1 MKKIAIATENGK
13 TVSQHFGK
21 APQYLVAMI
30 EGETITST
38 ELRDKVSHQH
48 SHGHGQPLEHDHSKI
63 LESGNTAK
71 DIHLSMSDAI
81 KDCEVVVA
89 GGMGWGA
96 RNHMQNQGI
105 QVIMTDIKDI
115 DMVIKNWI
123 KGILIDQTN
132 LNH

>member
-21 APQYLVAMI
+21 APQYLVAVI
-30 EGETITST
+30 EGETVVTT

-48 SHGHGQPLEHDHSKI
+48 SHGHHQPPEHDDSK
-63 LESGNTAK
+63 LQESENAAK

-81 KDCEVVVA
+81 KDCEVVIA

-96 RNHMQNQGI
+96 RNHMQNQGL
-105 QVIMTDIKDI
+105 QVIMTDIKEI
-115 DMVIKNWI
+115 DLVIKNWI
-123 KGILIDQTN
+123 KGILVDQTN